1 MKGAMPVPGPTIM
14 MGADGSFGKWKE
26 FVARG
31 EMDIWNIRPAVVS
44 VKEKP
49 GKSI

>member
-1 MKGAMPVPGPTIM
+1 M

-31 EMDIWNIRPAVVS
+31 EMDIFGARYFPLSAWDACVF
-44 VKEKP
+44 
-49 GKSI
+49 G